1 MLDLETTSEVITNKD
16 FQNLA
21 IDIIENRINELEGQI
36 STLELQKIMQG
47 LHKWEQGR
55 LEHMKDNLKI
65 NINFMKTLNPQ
76 YRIRN

>member
-47 LHKWEQGR
+47 LHKWEQSR
-55 LEHMKDNLKI
+55 LEHMQDNLKI
-65 NINFMKTLNPQ
+65 NINFMQTLNPQ